1 MLAIGRLAALASL
14 RDRRLLAVSMCMQGG
29 WEAVVLPVFYLYM
42 YSLRASVN
50 WSMRESDRGEVVR
63 RVGVSVTTSI
73 QANVPHC
80 DSELE
85 GHDVLSANRR
95 IASHLR
101 KLGARS
107 LRFMHRRA
115 AAARPADT
123 AGRACCLEL

>member
-1 MLAIGRLAALASL
+1 MS
-14 RDRRLLAVSMCMQGG
+14 
-29 WEAVVLPVFYLYM
+29 
-42 YSLRASVN
+42 

-63 RVGVSVTTSI
+63 RVGQSDHL

-85 GHDVLSANRR
+85 GHDVLSTSRR
-95 IASHLR
+95 ITSHSR

-115 AAARPADT
+115 AAVRPADT
-123 AGRACCLEL
+123 ACRACYLEP